1 MTPLLFIVGA
11 IIISCIVLLVIEIYL
26 DVEDYLKSR
35 KKNRD

>member
-11 IIISCIVLLVIEIYL
+11 IVISCIVLLVIEIYL
-26 DVEDYLKSR
+26 DVEDYLKIR

>member
-11 IIISCIVLLVIEIYL
+11 IVISCIILLVIEICL
-26 DVEDYLKSR
+26 DVEDYLKIR

>member
-11 IIISCIVLLVIEIYL
+11 IVISCIVLLVIEIYL
-26 DVEDYLKSR
+26 DVEDYLKLR

>member
-11 IIISCIVLLVIEIYL
+11 IIISCIVLLIIEIYL
-26 DVEDYLKSR
+26 DVEDYLKLR

>member
-26 DVEDYLKSR
+26 DVEDYLKLR